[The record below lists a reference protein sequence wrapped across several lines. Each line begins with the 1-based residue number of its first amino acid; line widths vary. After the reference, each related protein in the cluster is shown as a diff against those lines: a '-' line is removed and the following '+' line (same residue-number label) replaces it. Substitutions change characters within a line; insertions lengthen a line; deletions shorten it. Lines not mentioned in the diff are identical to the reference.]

1 MLKESLRAWREHI
14 GERLKGHD
22 EEAGRRRYR
31 GFLPTSLRGY
41 AISLLRG
48 DVGYDPRKHYE
59 IRMRLLAAEKDYV
72 LTVRYMCK
80 AESNRLDRRF
90 SQIGSKMRREQ
101 QRWTVLGDELRPIR
115 WLIENDV
122 NMILG
127 RWGWEAYI
135 VFRPVP
141 PEPNL
146 ETLRRRLARKWK
158 RMQNR

>member
-14 GERLKGHD
+14 GERLKGYD

-31 GFLPTSLRGY
+31 GFLPTNLRSY

-48 DVGYDPRKHYE
+48 DVRYDARKDYE
-59 IRMRLLAAEKDYV
+59 MRMRLLAAEKDYV
-72 LTVRYMCK
+72 LTMRYACK
-80 AESNRLDRRF
+80 AESSRLDKKF
-90 SQIGSKMRREQ
+90 SRIGSKMRREQ

-115 WLIENDV
+115 WLIENDI

-135 VFRPVP
+135 VFRPVR

-146 ETLRRRLARKWK
+146 EALRRRLARKYG
-158 RMQNR
+158 RMQNQ

>member
-1 MLKESLRAWREHI
+1 MLKESLRAWRERF
-14 GERLKGHD
+14 GERLKGYD
-22 EEAGRRRYR
+22 EEAVGRRYR

-48 DVGYDPRKHYE
+48 EAGYDPRKHYE

-72 LTVRYMCK
+72 LTIRYACK
-80 AESNRLDRRF
+80 AQSDRIGRRF
-90 SQIGSKMRREQ
+90 NHVESKMRKEQ
-101 QRWTVLGDELRPIR
+101 RRWHLLGDELRPLR

-135 VFRPVP
+135 AFRPVP

-146 ETLRRRLARKWK
+146 EALRRRLARKWK